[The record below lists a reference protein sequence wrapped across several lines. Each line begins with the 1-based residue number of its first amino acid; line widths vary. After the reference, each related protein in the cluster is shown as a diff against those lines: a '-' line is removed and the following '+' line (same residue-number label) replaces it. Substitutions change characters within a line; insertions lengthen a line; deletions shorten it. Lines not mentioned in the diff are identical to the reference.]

1 MIIKNI
7 LLWNAS
13 IDYIYVGNEQKI
25 ISTRKKNRV
34 SMWWSRIG
42 RNVWE
47 QCMQNYPWPSMLVF
61 RNHLDVAKHPGLL
74 HWTVLDY
81 GSKLKLQI
89 GLWDTAVC
97 SRNGFMFTL
106 PYSAQISST
115 LNLSFK
121 FRNIE
126 VLIFHM

>member
-97 SRNGFMFTL
+97 SRNGFTFTL